1 MWYLHSYFFS
11 SVLEVNSPVLPAVKP
26 FWWFFLRR
34 KNMGGDEV
42 VRLWCAVTHSQNIAP
57 GDLYRTLINQLNWN
71 WNLTSIL
78 FLAISFDNYELV
90 PNCCISVTEL
100 CRKDRVQEQI
110 KTSFFFNKYA
120 RWFFM
125 PIFWLIQNIKIESF
139 LIFFFFLLQMK
150 FPTPFRIHSPSNTC
164 K

>member
-1 MWYLHSYFFS
+1 MGVYRLIKGTQFLYTTDVISSFIFFS
-11 SVLEVNSPVLPAVKP
+11 SVLGVNSPVLPAVKP

-78 FLAISFDNYELV
+78 FLTISFDNYELV

-100 CRKDRVQEQI
+100 CRKDRVQEQN
-110 KTSFFFNKYA
+110 KTSFFFQLIRKVVCYA
-120 RWFFM
+120 
-125 PIFWLIQNIKIESF
+125 IF
-139 LIFFFFLLQMK
+139 LINSK
-150 FPTPFRIHSPSNTC
+150 Y
-164 K
+164 